1 MINRYKNIYIFKSK
15 NHLLMSFLNWLNAS
29 KKIIE
34 KKTYSDE
41 LNNLLV
47 RKGNELHLIILFIV
61 SSFGVLYTIIN
72 LYNEYYKLALISL
85 SLFPVSLIAFA
96 TFIKISHNF
105 SKIFNLTCVVIIISL
120 QHLIQDQKTF
130 ALVFFIPII
139 LCTLVVFQGKSR
151 KTGYWAS
158 LATFAILVILLTV
171 NFELPLKETLNPAG
185 VDSEIFLNLSGSALV
200 SGIILIFQLR
210 ISDAIQ
216 EQTLHQNK
224 DIASINQHLTETLAT
239 KDKML
244 SLISHDVRNPLILIS
259 SAMRMIDS
267 GYEDKESGISIN
279 KELIA
284 ELTKRSENT
293 VLLLD
298 NMILWAKQ
306 QSNATHFYPQIISTK
321 ALAEIIKSDTPVN
334 IAYKRIRFDIQNTT
348 DCNVYADKNM
358 LESILRNLL
367 SNAIKFT
374 PEGGTIEVKLAD
386 SGNHVEISVGNSGK
400 GLSEE
405 EINKLTENI
414 SFSKKGTKNEKGHGI
429 GLYLISEFI
438 SMHGSTLQI
447 ASQQGEMTVFSFRLS
462 KNKLD

>member
-1 MINRYKNIYIFKSK
+1 MTFIA
-15 NHLLMSFLNWLNAS
+15 WLNKS

-72 LYNEYYKLALISL
+72 LYNEYYKLALLSL

-120 QHLIQDQKTF
+120 QHLLQDQNAF
-130 ALVFFIPII
+130 VLVFFIPII

-151 KTGYWAS
+151 KIGYIAS
-158 LATFAILVILLTV
+158 IVTFVVLMLILMLRI
-171 NFELPLKETLNPAG
+171 ELPVKEILNPEG
-185 VDSEIFLNLSGSALV
+185 VQSEIFLNLAGTTLV
-200 SGIILIFQLR
+200 SAIILIFQLK
-210 ISDAIQ
+210 ISDTMH
-216 EQTLHQNK
+216 EQTINQNK
-224 DIASINQHLTETLAT
+224 EIEVVNQNLTNALIT

-267 GYEDKESGISIN
+267 ENDKSQTEAIGFNID
-279 KELIA
+279 LIK

-293 VLLLD
+293 VMLLD
-298 NMILWAKQ
+298 NMIMWAKQ
-306 QSNATHFYPQIISTK
+306 QSQSIGFNPQQINIG
-321 ALAEIIKSDTPVN
+321 AIAEIIKKDIPLD
-334 IAYKRIRFDIQNTT
+334 IAGKKIRFDIRQHAEGF
-348 DCNVYADKNM
+348 VYADKNM

-374 PEGGTIEVKLAD
+374 PESGKIEVEIAESD
-386 SGNHVEISVGNSGK
+386 NHVKISIANSGK
-400 GLSEE
+400 GLTKE
-405 EINKLTENI
+405 EIQKLKQRTP
-414 SFSKKGTKNEKGHGI
+414 FSNKGTRDEKGHGI
-429 GLYLISEFI
+429 GLYLINEFI
-438 SMHGSTLQI
+438 TMHDAELEIESLPN
-447 ASQQGEMTVFSFRLS
+447 EMTVFSF
-462 KNKLD
+462 KLPRAC

>member
-1 MINRYKNIYIFKSK
+1 
-15 NHLLMSFLNWLNAS
+15 MSFLNWLNAS

-34 KKTYSDE
+34 KKTYSAE
-41 LNNLLV
+41 LSNLLV

-61 SSFGVLYTIIN
+61 SIFGVLYSTINIF
-72 LYNEYYKLALISL
+72 YAYYLLAIL
-85 SLFPVSLIAFA
+85 SLLLVPITFIAFLS
-96 TFIKISHNF
+96 FVRISHNF
-105 SKIFNLTCVVIIISL
+105 SKLFNLIGVVTVISL
-120 QHLIQDQKTF
+120 QHLMQDHKTF
-130 ALVFFIPII
+130 VLVFFIPII

-151 KTGYWAS
+151 KIGYWAS

-200 SGIILIFQLR
+200 SGIILIFQLK
-210 ISDAIQ
+210 ISDAMQ
-216 EQTLHQNK
+216 EKTLHQNK
-224 DIASINQHLTETLAT
+224 EIASVNQHLTDTLAT

-267 GYEDKESGISIN
+267 GYEGKENGISNN

-298 NMILWAKQ
+298 NMIFWAKQ
-306 QSNATHFYPQIISTK
+306 QTHAIHFDPQIISTK
-321 ALAEIIKSDTPVN
+321 AIAEMIKNDTPVN

-348 DCNVYADKNM
+348 DCKVYADKNM
-358 LESILRNLL
+358 VESILRNLL

-374 PEGGTIEVKLAD
+374 PEGGTIEVKLTDAD
-386 SGNHVEISVGNSGK
+386 NHVEISVGNSGK

-447 ASQQGEMTVFSFRLS
+447 ASKQGEMTVFSFRLS
-462 KNKLD
+462 KNKMN